1 MKKVS
6 LKYSFIMTVLFVT
19 LAITAISGYYI
30 NNTDFMSTE
39 LRGELAVY
47 PKPDNMKVRYKFYFP
62 YQNKLRIEERVITV
76 KEDRIELAVMEQLMK
91 GPKNT
96 YFSTPFAKD
105 TKILDVNISNNICYV
120 SVTENFLN
128 QKWLAN
134 EENMLY
140 LYAIVNTF
148 TEIEGVHKVQIL
160 VEGRKK
166 DVKLGEISLN
176 QTLSRNED
184 YIFIKRRFPSAVV
197 EEFMDYI
204 IELRYD
210 QAYTYLSK
218 ESRDFYTY
226 DEFKAAAESHFEN
239 YKGFRRTI
247 TFSGELGGAWH
258 VYVKYVNY
266 DKLDPQFVTKKFD
279 LIKMVEEDGEWKI
292 NFKK

>member
-1 MKKVS
+1 MKIS
-6 LKYSFIMTVLFVT
+6 SKYAIIMTILFVT
-19 LAITAISGYYI
+19 LVVATVSGYYI
-30 NNTDFMSTE
+30 NNKDFLSTE
-39 LRGELAVY
+39 LSGELAVY
-47 PKPDNMKVRYKFYFP
+47 PKPDNMKLRYKFYFP
-62 YQNKLRIEERVITV
+62 YQNKLRTEERVITV
-76 KEDRIELAVMEQLMK
+76 NEDRIELAVMDQMMK

-96 YFSTPFAKD
+96 YFSTPFGGD
-105 TKILDVNISNNICYV
+105 SKILDVNISNNICYV
-120 SVTENFLN
+120 SVSNDFTS

-160 VEGRKK
+160 IEGRKK
-166 DVKLGEISLN
+166 DVKIGNISLN
-176 QTLSRNED
+176 QTLTRNDD
-184 YIFIKRRFPSAVV
+184 YIYVKRRFPSDVV
-197 EEFMDYI
+197 AEFIDYI

-210 QAYTYLSK
+210 KAYGYLSK
-218 ESRDFYTY
+218 ESKAQYSY
-226 DEFKAAAESHFEN
+226 DEFKTAAESHFGA

-266 DKLDPQFVTKKFD
+266 DKLDPQYVTKKFD

-292 NFKK
+292 NFRK

>member
-1 MKKVS
+1 MKKIS
-6 LKYSFIMTVLFVT
+6 LKYSFIMIVLFVI
-19 LAITAISGYYI
+19 LAITAVSGYYI
-30 NNTDFMSTE
+30 NNTDFLSTE

-62 YQNKLRIEERVITV
+62 YQNKLRTEERVITV
-76 KEDRIELAVMEQLMK
+76 KEDRIELAVMEQMVK

-96 YFSTPFAKD
+96 YFSTPFGPGA
-105 TKILDVNISNNICYV
+105 KILDVNISNNICYISV
-120 SVTENFLN
+120 SESFLN

-134 EENMLY
+134 EENMLF
-140 LYAIVNTF
+140 LYSIVDTF

-166 DVKLGEISLN
+166 DVKIGNISLN
-176 QTLSRNED
+176 QTLARNDD
-184 YIFIKRRFPSAVV
+184 YIYVKRRFPSDVV
-197 EEFMDYI
+197 AEFIDYI

-210 QAYTYLSK
+210 KAYTYLSK
-218 ESRDFYTY
+218 DSRDLYTY
-226 DEFKAAAESHFEN
+226 DEFKAAAEDHFGA

-266 DKLDPQFVTKKFD
+266 DKLDPQYVTKKFD

>member
-1 MKKVS
+1 MKVS
-6 LKYSFIMTVLFVT
+6 LKYSIIMTALFII
-19 LAITAISGYYI
+19 LAIATISGYYI
-30 NNTDFMSTE
+30 NNTDFLATE
-39 LRGELAVY
+39 LSGELAVY

-62 YQNKLRIEERVITV
+62 YQNKLRTEERVITV
-76 KEDRIELAVMEQLMK
+76 NEDRIELAVMDQMMK

-96 YFSTPFAKD
+96 YFSTPFGEGS
-105 TKILDVNISNNICYV
+105 KILDVNISNNICYV
-120 SVTENFLN
+120 SVSNDFIN

-140 LYAIVNTF
+140 LYSIVNTF
-148 TEIEGVHKVQIL
+148 TEIEGVHKVQVLI
-160 VEGRKK
+160 EGRKK
-166 DVKLGEISLN
+166 DVKIGNISLN
-176 QTLSRNED
+176 QTLARNDD
-184 YIFIKRRFPSAVV
+184 YIYVKRRFPSDVV
-197 EEFMDYI
+197 AEFIDYI

-210 QAYTYLSK
+210 KAYGYLSK
-218 ESRDFYTY
+218 ESKASYSY
-226 DEFKAAAESHFEN
+226 DEFKTAAEAHFGA